1 MTANP
6 TDAGAGMPS
15 LADRLR
21 QIAKAHALGDSFV
34 DQQTAETCREAAKA
48 FEAKERE
55 IAAVAK
61 VKHYLAVSEVEDP
74 FAAMIDECEA
84 MEARAL
90 SAEAKLAQAVEAL
103 SEAREYVVDALNEQE
118 QNLKD
123 VAGYPGLMKREQARL
138 DQVRED
144 LARIDRART
153 ASARG
158 EKT

>member
-1 MTANP
+1 MAIASP

-90 SAEAKLAQAVEAL
+90 SAEAKLAQAVEAERA
-103 SEAREYVVDALNEQE
+103 SSREAMMMVVGELVNRGVNEELICEAVEAAADRSDALIE
-118 QNLKD
+118 
-123 VAGYPGLMKREQARL
+123 V
-138 DQVRED
+138 VR
-144 LARIDRART
+144 RHRARSGKET
-153 ASARG
+153 P
-158 EKT
+158 

>member
-1 MTANP
+1 MGIASP

-90 SAEAKLAQAVEAL
+90 SAEAKLAQAVEAEREACAIAAVGPCL
-103 SEAREYVVDALNEQE
+103 SPRPDGFWTDYAIGRNDAA
-118 QNLKD
+118 K
-123 VAGYPGLMKREQARL
+123 A
-138 DQVRED
+138 
-144 LARIDRART
+144 IRARS